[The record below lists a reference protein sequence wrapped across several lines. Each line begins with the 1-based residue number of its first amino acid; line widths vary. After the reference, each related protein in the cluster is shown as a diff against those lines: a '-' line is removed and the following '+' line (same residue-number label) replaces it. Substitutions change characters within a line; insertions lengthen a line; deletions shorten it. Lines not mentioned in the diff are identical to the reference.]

1 MNKELHE
8 PLFHIS
14 KRGAVRWYVSWLIRC
29 SAVVLALLVC
39 ALITMLMTGMVSKPL
54 AYGDIVLA
62 CVFFAFAARA
72 K

>member
-1 MNKELHE
+1 MNGEGK
-8 PLFHIS
+8 
-14 KRGAVRWYVSWLIRC
+14 KYLILG
-29 SAVVLALLVC
+29 VVFLAIG
-39 ALITMLMTGMVSKPL
+39 ITMLMTGMVSKPL